1 MTSAEGENRLVPNDN
16 HNQKD
21 EPMPDNTSEATIV
34 ACAKVAHE
42 VNRAY
47 CIGLG
52 DDSQAPWDEAPQWQR
67 NSAVLGAEFT
77 LDNPDAGDSA
87 SHDSWL
93 AEKARDGWVHGEV
106 KDPEAKTHPCIVPF
120 DELPLEQQTKDAL
133 FRATVLGVAAS
144 RKRSAD

>member
-1 MTSAEGENRLVPNDN
+1 MLDAKELIIIT
-16 HNQKD
+16 
-21 EPMPDNTSEATIV
+21 
-34 ACAKVAHE
+34 CARTAHE

-47 CIGLG
+47 CFGLG
-52 DDSQAPWDEAPQWQR
+52 DESQTPWADAPQWQKD
-67 NSAVLGAEFT
+67 SAILGAGFT
-77 LDNPDAGDSA
+77 LANPDAGDSA

-93 AEKARDGWVHGEV
+93 AEKARDGWVYGDT

-144 RKRSAD
+144 NGWKQGH